1 MKKRCRKLERSA
13 IEPMGTTQITAALFQ
28 LQQLD
33 LEMDRLVAEQQ
44 ALAGV
49 LQSTSL
55 LKKLRA
61 EEGIAQQQLAS
72 GLQAQ
77 TDAEWALADIE
88 QRLKQQE
95 QRLYNG
101 SVTNAKELS
110 ALQQEVQ
117 NLRAQQARQ
126 EEKALEMM
134 EAAEA
139 LREAAERKAQAVK
152 EAEAAWKLKNAAG
165 VARRDQL
172 EEKLQELRSQRTE
185 RTATLDSELVKRYEG
200 MRKTKQGRVVSKVEQ
215 NSCQWCRVILTP
227 SELQRVRISSELQ
240 TCSNCGR
247 ILYYDR

>member
-1 MKKRCRKLERSA
+1 
-13 IEPMGTTQITAALFQ
+13 MGTTHITAALFQ

-33 LEMDRLVAEQQ
+33 LEADRLVAEQQ
-44 ALAGV
+44 ALAST
-49 LQSTSL
+49 LQSTAL
-55 LKKLRA
+55 LKRVRA
-61 EEGIAQQQLAS
+61 EAQSAQQQLAS

-77 TDAEWALADIE
+77 KDAEWALEDVE
-88 QRLKQQE
+88 RRLKQQE

-101 SVTNAKELS
+101 SVTNAKELN
-110 ALQQEVQ
+110 AIQQEVQ

-134 EAAEA
+134 EAAED
-139 LREAAERKAQAVK
+139 LRAVTERKERAVK
-152 EAEAAWKLKNAAG
+152 EAEQEWELANTAG
-165 VARRDQL
+165 VARLDQL
-172 EEKLQELRSQRTE
+172 EEKLQELRGKRNGL
-185 RTATLDSELVKRYEG
+185 TATLDSELVKRYEG
-200 MRKTKQGRVVSKVEQ
+200 MRKTKQGRVISRVEQ

>member
-1 MKKRCRKLERSA
+1 
-13 IEPMGTTQITAALFQ
+13 MGTTQIMAALFQ

-44 ALAGV
+44 ALASS
-49 LQSTSL
+49 LQSTSV

-61 EEGIAQQQLAS
+61 EENIALQQLS
-72 GLQAQ
+72 VGLQGQ
-77 TDAEWALADIE
+77 KEAEWALEDVE
-88 QRLKQQE
+88 RRLKQQE

-101 SVTNAKELS
+101 SVTGAKELS

-117 NLRAQQARQ
+117 YLRAQQARQ

-134 EAAEA
+134 EAAED
-139 LREAAERKAQAVK
+139 LHAANERKAQAVK
-152 EAEAAWKLKNAAG
+152 DAEQTWELSNTAG

-172 EEKLQELRSQRTE
+172 EEKLQELRGKRVE
-185 RTATLDSELVKRYEG
+185 LTATLDGELVKRYEG

-227 SELQRVRISSELQ
+227 SELQRVRISAELQ

>member
-1 MKKRCRKLERSA
+1 
-13 IEPMGTTQITAALFQ
+13 MGTTQITAALFQ

-49 LQSTSL
+49 LQSTSV
-55 LKKLRA
+55 LKKLRV
-61 EEGIAQQQLAS
+61 EDTIAQQQLAS

-77 TDAEWALADIE
+77 TDAEWALEDVE
-88 QRLKQQE
+88 RRLKQQE

-101 SVTNAKELS
+101 SVTNAKELN

-134 EAAEA
+134 EAAEV
-139 LREAAERKAQAVK
+139 LREVAERKIQVVK
-152 EAEAAWKLKNAAG
+152 EAEKSWELTNAAG
-165 VARRDQL
+165 VARLDQL
-172 EEKLQELRSQRTE
+172 EVKLQELHGKRLEWT
-185 RTATLDSELVKRYEG
+185 TTLDGELVKRYEG

>member
-1 MKKRCRKLERSA
+1 
-13 IEPMGTTQITAALFQ
+13 MGTTHITATLFQ

-33 LEMDRLVAEQQ
+33 LEMDRLLSEKQT
-44 ALAGV
+44 LASS

-61 EEGIAQQQLAS
+61 EEQIAQQQLA
-72 GLQAQ
+72 GGVQAQ
-77 TDAEWALADIE
+77 KDAEWALEDVE
-88 QRLKQQE
+88 RRLKQQQ

-101 SVTNAKELS
+101 SVTGAKELH

-117 NLRAQQARQ
+117 SLRVQQARQ

-139 LREAAERKAQAVK
+139 LHEVAERRTRAVK
-152 EAEAAWKLKNAAG
+152 EAEQNWERANTAG
-165 VARRDQL
+165 IARLDQL
-172 EEKLQELRSQRTE
+172 EQKLQELRGKRAEVTM
-185 RTATLDSELVKRYEG
+185 TLDGELVKRYEG
-200 MRKTKQGRVVSKVEQ
+200 MRKTKQGRVISKVEQ

-227 SELQRVRISSELQ
+227 SELQRVRVSAELQ